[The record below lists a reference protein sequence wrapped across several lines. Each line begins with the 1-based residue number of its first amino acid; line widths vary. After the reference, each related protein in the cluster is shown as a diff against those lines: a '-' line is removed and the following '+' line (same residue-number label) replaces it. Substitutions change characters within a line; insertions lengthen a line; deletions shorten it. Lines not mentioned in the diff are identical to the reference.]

1 MSEQEN
7 EYLKQLTGS
16 AGANMIFVVGFLL
29 YRALQNRCTKSK
41 SKCATHCG
49 WCDLEIENDGSSSSS
64 DIEEGITKDE
74 NARGRVPKVQQ
85 GNHRQLSP
93 RNPETPP
100 FDVRKIR
107 RDSQDWG
114 LAHETIAEE
123 GFRETSTIQKA
134 IPERRRAESEQTARI
149 QGR

>member
-16 AGANMIFVVGFLL
+16 AGANMIFVVMFLM

-49 WCDLEIENDGSSSSS
+49 WCDLEIENDSSSS
-64 DIEEGITKDE
+64 DIEEGNTKHE
-74 NARGRVPKVQQ
+74 NTRGSVPKVQQ
-85 GNHRQLSP
+85 SNHRKLSP
-93 RNPETPP
+93 RNPETPS

-107 RDSQDWG
+107 EPENWSLVDQASTQ
-114 LAHETIAEE
+114 E
-123 GFRETSTIQKA
+123 GFREIAPLQKA
-134 IPERRRAESEQTARI
+134 FPERSRAESL
-149 QGR
+149 